1 METHSIMKN
10 LPNNSFV
17 GHAMARYVVLLGL
30 IGFCVPLCA
39 GTAEAPPIG
48 KSEVMAAYQKRLAVV
63 RGQIPQITKAAEAVA
78 KRWVEKKQVLLHL
91 PFGGDTSNF
100 TMEFCMRAGG
110 LDNCQPNTIRLDL
123 RSANDVIVM
132 APRSWE
138 KGGEFVKEELTKA
151 RAAGWMNIV
160 FGSKNGMPQGLPVD
174 FLIDNGAKDGSDKE
188 AALNQMVNMTS
199 GWMWCCELTSALTR
213 LGQRPAVLKGMPLPG
228 ATAHNKEYQHAESPP
243 RLYPCDT
250 PIPAGQLAK
259 IYLEQIEHEL
269 ATLEGKKIQDQIA
282 RAADMAVA
290 HLKAGK
296 KIWASSFTHALDGEV
311 LENNKSPIGGFRGIS
326 CGEKGE
332 AFTDNVKP
340 GDLLF
345 FFGEW
350 ATDLPWFDYPK
361 VIRKTRADYILSCRL
376 GKEPTE
382 SYKDKPNAYAPR
394 VKGAKMVLEQP
405 WPFENAVVPI
415 PFPPGKMAPVSG
427 VHVCLLYRM
436 LDEKI
441 AAKLAASAP
450 KP

>member
-1 METHSIMKN
+1 MNCMQNISTVRKATI
-10 LPNNSFV
+10 
-17 GHAMARYVVLLGL
+17 RYLGL
-30 IGFCVPLCA
+30 LVTIGVCLPLWA
-39 GTAEAPPIG
+39 GTTDATPAT
-48 KSEVMAAYQKRLAVV
+48 KSEVVAAYRQRLEVV
-63 RGQIPQITKAAEAVA
+63 RTQIPEITRAAEAVA
-78 KRWVEKKQVLLHL
+78 KRWVEKKQTLLHF

-100 TMEFCMRAGG
+100 TMEFCSRAGG
-110 LDNCQPNTIRLDL
+110 LENSQPNTVRLTI

-138 KGGEFVKEELTKA
+138 KGGAFLKEELTKA
-151 RAAGWMNIV
+151 RADGWMIIV
-160 FGSKNGMPQGLPVD
+160 FGSRRGMPKGLRVD
-174 FLIDNGAKDGSDKE
+174 FLIDNGAADGSEKE
-188 AALNQMVNMTS
+188 AALNQIVNVTS
-199 GWMWCCELTSALTR
+199 GWIWCCELTSALTR

-228 ATAHNKEYQHAESPP
+228 AADHNKDYLGSETPP
-243 RLYPCDT
+243 HLYPCDT
-250 PIPAGQLAK
+250 PIPAGKLAN
-259 IYLEQIEHEL
+259 IYLEQIGVEL
-269 ATLEGKKIQDQIA
+269 ATMEGKKIQDQIV

-296 KIWASSFTHALDGEV
+296 KIWASSFTHILDGEV
-311 LENNKSPIGGFRGIS
+311 LENNRSPMGSFRGIS

-332 AFTDNVKP
+332 AFHENVKP

-350 ATDLPWFDYPK
+350 STDLPWFDYIK
-361 VIRKTRADYILSCRL
+361 VIRKTHADYILSCRL
-376 GKEPTE
+376 GNEPTD
-382 SYKDKPNAYAPR
+382 SFKGKPNAFAPR
-394 VKGAKMVLEQP
+394 VKGAAMVLEQP

-441 AAKLAASAP
+441 AVKLSASAP